1 MSNFVC
7 MTRKSKPFTVQIGL
21 ERAINKTKMRAKMN
35 TEGINQKH
43 YPEEVSI
50 KIEKYESEN
59 GRMLSVAKGFF
70 LLLRHKRNL
79 GIVVH
84 TSIRIFSMYIVRMY
98 REILIT
104 YRHTHTHIHTQIQS
118 HANKHVQFLVLHT
131 AKHVFCFSSAL
142 ICGTIPTSGAKS
154 SLLQGHG
161 SGAARARGSAHLDE
175 PTRNLFALY
184 LAQQRQR
191 CPHLFELIASRSQY
205 G

>member
-70 LLLRHKRNL
+70 LLLLRHKRNL

-104 YRHTHTHIHTQIQS
+104 YRSYVYTHTHIYTHKYSHTQTNMYSFLSCIQQS
-118 HANKHVQFLVLHT
+118 TCSAFLQRSYVAQYPRLVQNRPCCRAT
-131 AKHVFCFSSAL
+131 A
-142 ICGTIPTSGAKS
+142 
-154 SLLQGHG
+154 
-161 SGAARARGSAHLDE
+161 AARHVRADPHILMSLQETSSPCIWRSNVSAAHTFL
-175 PTRNLFALY
+175 
-184 LAQQRQR
+184 
-191 CPHLFELIASRSQY
+191 S
-205 G
+205 